1 VRRASFQKVCIV
13 ALSASS
19 PPCLIYQLVSLD
31 DDDEESVCSV
41 ELP

>member
-1 VRRASFQKVCIV
+1 VKKASIQKVCIV

-19 PPCLIYQLVSLD
+19 PTRLIYQSVSLD
-31 DDDEESVCSV
+31 DDERSICSV